1 MKSLTSMATST
12 SQRTSNLKA
21 LELESSAIEA
31 IEEDEGLSLEDIGY
45 AAQVIVNNPAHANM
59 YLSLKKPSLCTSY
72 ILHEI
77 KSIKELK

>member
-21 LELESSAIEA
+21 LELESCAIEA

-45 AAQVIVNNPAHANM
+45 AA
-59 YLSLKKPSLCTSY
+59 
-72 ILHEI
+72 
-77 KSIKELK
+77 